1 MTFWYRAEVG
11 SVARK
16 HGLDPKVV
24 EAICYVESSGLTSAY
39 RNEPGFWRRYMQ
51 DKPEWKHANPARV
64 SSSYGLMQCMFPVAC
79 ELGYAG
85 PPEQLFVPE
94 IGLEWG
100 CRKLKSLLMWSG
112 GNLDQALAAYNG
124 GPRGNDKAP
133 YRNQVYVDKVRKALA
148 KVPA

>member
-1 MTFWYRAEVG
+1 MFWFRKEVE

-16 HGLDPKVV
+16 HGLDADVV
-24 EAICYVESSGLTSAY
+24 QAICLVESSGVTSAFRY
-39 RNEPGFWRRYMQ
+39 EPGFWQRYLVG
-51 DKPEWKHANPARV
+51 KPEWMHANPMRV

-100 CRKLKSLLMWSG
+100 CRKLASLLKWSG

-124 GPRGNDKAP
+124 GQKGNATPP
-133 YRNQVYVDKVRKALA
+133 YRNQGYVNKVRTQLREIRE
-148 KVPA
+148 